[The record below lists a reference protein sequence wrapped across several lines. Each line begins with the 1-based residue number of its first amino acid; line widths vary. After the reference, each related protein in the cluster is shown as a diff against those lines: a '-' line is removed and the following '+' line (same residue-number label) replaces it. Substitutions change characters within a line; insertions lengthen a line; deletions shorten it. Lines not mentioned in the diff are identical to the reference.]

1 MKVISPAELSVTKIM
16 ITEELALLARF
27 NCNISTSL
35 NAGISTSLNVAS
47 VNAIDRCG
55 LQK

>member
-47 VNAIDRCG
+47 VNAKDRCG